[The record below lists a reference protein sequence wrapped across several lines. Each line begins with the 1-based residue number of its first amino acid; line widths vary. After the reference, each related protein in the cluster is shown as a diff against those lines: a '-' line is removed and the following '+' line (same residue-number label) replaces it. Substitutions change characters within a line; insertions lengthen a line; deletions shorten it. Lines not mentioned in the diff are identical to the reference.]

1 MRSFYS
7 LATVLV
13 GFILCSCG
21 GLLYNAKTGN
31 IERMEKSLE
40 HGTSIETKNEA
51 GSTALIV
58 AAYSRQVEAVEYLCK
73 KGANV
78 NAQNDNGVT
87 ALIHAA
93 YYNIYNVAEILVKY
107 GADKT
112 IKDRYGNTA
121 LDYAKQYEYTQMI
134 SLLEH
139 VDPKYASIPPKQY
152 HKPVTKPLFKP
163 EEPWTGKWSVEGTRN
178 AGGTWAMKQSGRIV
192 KSTGDSLWE
201 IEGKVVGNQL
211 KAKVVGDYNMTNKVV
226 LNISSDGQSFKGTL
240 TSGFNNITVRIKGI
254 RK

>member
-1 MRSFYS
+1 MGVIMRNFYS

-13 GFILCSCG
+13 GFILCSCV
-21 GLLYNAKTGN
+21 GLLHDAKTGN

-40 HGTSIETKNEA
+40 YGTSIETKNEA

-73 KGANV
+73 KGADV
-78 NAQNDNGVT
+78 NAQNNSGVT

-93 YYNIYNVAEILVKY
+93 YYNIYDVAEILVK
-107 GADKT
+107 
-112 IKDRYGNTA
+112 
-121 LDYAKQYEYTQMI
+121 QHEYTQMI

-139 VDPKYASIPPKQY
+139 VDPKYTSISPKQY
-152 HKPVTKPLFKP
+152 HKPVT

-178 AGGTWAMKQSGRIV
+178 IGGTWAMKQSGRIV
-192 KSTGDSLWE
+192 KSTGDSHWE

-211 KAKVVGDYNMTNKVV
+211 KAKVVGDYNITNKVV
-226 LNISSDGQSFKGTL
+226 LNISSDGQSFKGTM
-240 TSGFNNITVRIKGI
+240 TSGFNNITVRIKGT

>member
-1 MRSFYS
+1 MGVIMRNFYS

-13 GFILCSCG
+13 GFILCSCV
-21 GLLYNAKTGN
+21 GLLHDAKTGN

-40 HGTSIETKNEA
+40 YGTSIETKNEA

-73 KGANV
+73 KGADV
-78 NAQNDNGVT
+78 NAQNNSGVT

-93 YYNIYNVAEILVKY
+93 YYNIYDVAEILVKY

-121 LDYAKQYEYTQMI
+121 LDYAKQHEYTQMI

-139 VDPKYASIPPKQY
+139 VDPKYTSISPKQY
-152 HKPVTKPLFKP
+152 HKPVT

-178 AGGTWAMKQSGRIV
+178 IGGTWAMKQSGRIV
-192 KSTGDSLWE
+192 KSTGDSHWE

-211 KAKVVGDYNMTNKVV
+211 KAKVVGDYNITNKVV
-226 LNISSDGQSFKGTL
+226 LNISSDGQSFKGTM
-240 TSGFNNITVRIKGI
+240 TSGFNNITVRIKGT